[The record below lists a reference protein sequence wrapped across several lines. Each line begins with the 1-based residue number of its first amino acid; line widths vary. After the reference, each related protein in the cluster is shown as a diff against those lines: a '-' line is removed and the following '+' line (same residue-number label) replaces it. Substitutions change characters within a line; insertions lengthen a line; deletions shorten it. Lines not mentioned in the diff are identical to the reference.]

1 MQDNRIVFVELAQTC
16 KICIVLAGKLLHKL
30 ITPYRAVNSDIS
42 VNLNW
47 NLTEK
52 NWISLTETET
62 IIEKKLKTE
71 TETK

>member
-1 MQDNRIVFVELAQTC
+1 MMQI
-16 KICIVLAGKLLHKL
+16 
-30 ITPYRAVNSDIS
+30 SDIS

-52 NWISLTETET
+52 NWISFTETET
-62 IIEKKLKTE
+62 ITEKKLKTE